1 MGCKLHQMERELS
14 CYRMQ
19 IRTLAHWAFLPAQ
32 LNVTDWHIEFVA
44 DHRQRTDHKISLEA
58 DVNHHQGWSVPA
70 MECCQ
75 QSAYMLLDPVT
86 VARPNLVVLSDHAI
100 TSLLCALP
108 RHGEHMPLQ
117 LWL

>member
-19 IRTLAHWAFLPAQ
+19 IRTLAHWPFLPAQ

-44 DHRQRTDHKISLEA
+44 DHRQRTDHKIILEA

-70 MECCQ
+70 ME
-75 QSAYMLLDPVT
+75 MLPAVCL
-86 VARPNLVVLSDHAI
+86 HA
-100 TSLLCALP
+100 A
-108 RHGEHMPLQ
+108 
-117 LWL
+117 